1 MSATPQRTFLDMTR
15 YQWTVLLAA
24 WLGWGFDIFDS
35 ILFNFVAPNCVP
47 TLLGL
52 PIGSAEA
59 RAATLNWTGI
69 VTSVLLL
76 GWGLGGILFG
86 KIADRVGRTRTL
98 LLTMLLYS
106 VGTAACAVV
115 PNMEWLLICRF
126 IASLGIGGEW
136 AAGAAMVAEVV
147 PEHRRVEA
155 GALLY
160 TAAPL
165 GLLLAALVNAEIAGD
180 WLRDSPQTSWR
191 WIFLCGLAPAVV
203 AFAVRFFVKEPER
216 WAQVAESTPAPRYR
230 ELFAPEWRR
239 YTITG
244 TLLALTALVMWWSC
258 NAFIPVV
265 VGGLG
270 AQAAAAQGLVGGE
283 AQTVIEAWK
292 TRAIHIFNFGGFVG
306 TLLTVP
312 AAKLLGRRAMFG
324 VYFLLSALSIL
335 CAFGLDLAPEARLW
349 MYLPIGL
356 TVFGVFGSFT
366 YYLPELFPTRLR
378 GTGAGFCYNFGRF
391 FAAAG
396 PFIVG
401 YVASRGV
408 DAASTAIDVLFWV
421 GVVPLLG
428 LCLVPFVA
436 ETKGRPLLE

>member
-1 MSATPQRTFLDMTR
+1 MSAATDRTFLDMTR

-52 PIGSAEA
+52 PIGSPEA

-86 KIADRVGRTRTL
+86 KIADRIGRTRTL

-106 VGTAACAVV
+106 LGTAACAAV
-115 PNMEWLLICRF
+115 PNIESLLVCRF

-147 PEHRRVEA
+147 PERRRVEA

-165 GLLLAALVNAEIAGD
+165 GLLLATVVNAEIAGD
-180 WLRDSPQTSWR
+180 WLRDSPETSWR

-216 WAQVAESTPAPRYR
+216 WAQVAQTTVAPRYR
-230 ELFAPEWRR
+230 DLFTPEWRR
-239 YTITG
+239 YTVTG

-270 AQAAAAQGLVGGE
+270 AQAAAAQGLSGGD
-283 AQTVIEAWK
+283 AQAVIEAWK

-312 AAKLLGRRAMFG
+312 AAKYLGRRAMFG
-324 VYFLLSALSIL
+324 AYFLLSALSIL
-335 CAFGLDLAPEARLW
+335 CAFGIEMSAEARLW

-401 YVASRGV
+401 NVASRGA

-421 GVVPLLG
+421 GVVPLAG
-428 LCLVPFVA
+428 LLLIPFVV
-436 ETKGRPLLE
+436 ETKDRPLLE